1 MVMTTKMMSHI
12 KFTTK
17 DSFDYRF
24 LEAAMAAYKRFLTGV
39 DWYIAK
45 TDDNV
50 FMITCIYQDI
60 DKIIDIQD
68 PALEWLDEIEHML
81 ELTDDGNRTVADT
94 GPVVG
99 SFNY

>member
-45 TDDNV
+45 TDENV
-50 FMITCIYQDI
+50 FYDNLHLPRHRQ
-60 DKIIDIQD
+60 
-68 PALEWLDEIEHML
+68 
-81 ELTDDGNRTVADT
+81 N
-94 GPVVG
+94 
-99 SFNY
+99 N

>member
-1 MVMTTKMMSHI
+1 
-12 KFTTK
+12 
-17 DSFDYRF
+17 
-24 LEAAMAAYKRFLTGV
+24 
-39 DWYIAK
+39 
-45 TDDNV
+45 
-50 FMITCIYQDI
+50 MITCIYQDI